1 MLLLLFLLIS
11 PAFGTSI
18 SAKLDLARRTVS
30 EVKDLKI
37 LLEDQDRITD
47 SDSLEASVRKM
58 QDLVARTLEV
68 STDERSGTIDILYE
82 EIDLIQN
89 WTNSASVVSKNIDR
103 YPAEYLEKL
112 PSARKIFQ
120 NSLDDLKNSAELAET
135 LLAQQRKDAV
145 ESLQE
150 AEEDIRIYMRDLT
163 MLKSSVKEL
172 DLVGGTSF
180 FESYNERKIEM
191 RQTRQELR
199 ELALRSISKG
209 KYFRI
214 ILEDLVKSN
223 NPVLFE
229 LIQDH
234 GLFSIKDLME
244 ETPGILEE
252 ARKKYELAVKFFD
265 DLKSFLLKQKLQLE
279 KNLANRMLEKNLAN
293 RILGILE
300 HGENLNKTL
309 NVGKTILSYEI
320 DLISKWSSK
329 VYTTDLNAKD
339 LIELDIVRTLFE
351 NELDDLRNINELF
364 LAQPVKIFVESRHEA
379 GYLSPYNR
387 TRQELIQLADRTVSE
402 VRDLEI
408 VLEDHDTGN
417 QNVLFKI
424 FMTRMKDLMIET
436 LGRLSEA
443 RELATEAEERNLIRN
458 WTNRAGAVKRNF
470 DRYTLQQ
477 LEKHRSI
484 RAIFKNRLDDLK
496 ISAEQFIA

>member
-1 MLLLLFLLIS
+1 MFLLLFLLIS

-252 ARKKYELAVKFFD
+252 ARKKYELAVKIFD

-279 KNLANRMLEKNLAN
+279 KLITGN
-293 RILGILE
+293 RIQRILE
-300 HGENLNKTL
+300 QGENLNKTL

>member
-1 MLLLLFLLIS
+1 MYLLLILLIT
-11 PAFGTSI
+11 PALGASI
-18 SAKLDLARRTVS
+18 SAKLDLARKTVS
-30 EVKDLKI
+30 EVRDMKI
-37 LLEDQDRITD
+37 LLENPDRIRD
-47 SDSLEASVRKM
+47 SDSLEASVGKM
-58 QDLVARTLEV
+58 QDLVDTLKDVLDKTLKEAHQ
-68 STDERSGTIDILYE
+68 SE

-89 WTNSASVVSKNIDR
+89 WTNSASAVSTSIDR
-103 YPAEYLEKL
+103 YPAKYLEKFQ
-112 PSARKIFQ
+112 SARNIFQ

-135 LLAQQRKDAV
+135 LLAQRRKEAV

-150 AEEDIRIYMRDLT
+150 AEEEIRIFLRELT
-163 MLKSSVKEL
+163 TLQSGVKEL

-180 FESYNERKIEM
+180 LESYNERKTEM

-199 ELALRSISKG
+199 ELAQRSITKG

-223 NPVLFE
+223 NSVLFE

-244 ETPGILEE
+244 ETPRILTDTKE
-252 ARKKYELAVKFFD
+252 KYENCSKTFD
-265 DLKSFLLKQKLQLE
+265 DIKSFIKKQKLKLE
-279 KNLANRMLEKNLAN
+279 QNLSGKYRDQIP
-293 RILGILE
+293 RILE
-300 HGENLNKTL
+300 RGENLNKTL
-309 NVGKTILSYEI
+309 NVAQKILRYEI
-320 DLISKWSSK
+320 DLISIWSSK
-329 VYTTDLNAKD
+329 VYTLENQEASD
-339 LIELDIVRTLFE
+339 LIEVEFLRTLFK
-351 NELDDLRNINELF
+351 NELNELKNINKLF
-364 LAQPVKIFVESRHEA
+364 LAQPVKIFVESRQEA

-387 TRQELIQLADRTVSE
+387 TRQELVQLADRTVTE
-402 VRDLEI
+402 VRDLKI
-408 VLEDHDTGN
+408 VLEDLETGN

-424 FMTRMKDLMIET
+424 FMTRMNDLMIET
-436 LGRLSEA
+436 LRRLGKA

-458 WTNRAGAVKRNF
+458 WTNRTGAVKRNF